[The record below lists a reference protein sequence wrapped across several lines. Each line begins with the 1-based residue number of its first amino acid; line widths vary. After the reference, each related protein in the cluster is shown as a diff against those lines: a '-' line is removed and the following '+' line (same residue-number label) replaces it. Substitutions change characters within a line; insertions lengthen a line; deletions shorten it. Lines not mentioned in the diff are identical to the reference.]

1 MFINLMACEFL
12 TVIIWLRLYQM
23 QPSSNWVAT
32 FTEKCQKLVRVM
44 KNRSRLL
51 YHQNNS
57 LKLITILILRSL
69 NVQIARTN
77 PVSQDCCGPHK

>member
-32 FTEKCQKLVRVM
+32 KGHTHREACLAPMQPSSNWVATK
-44 KNRSRLL
+44 
-51 YHQNNS
+51 
-57 LKLITILILRSL
+57 
-69 NVQIARTN
+69 
-77 PVSQDCCGPHK
+77 G